1 MWHYLPTC
9 PLNNSN
15 GGGRQRG
22 IEKLL
27 VARSGD
33 VGGTIGHKGFLPRI
47 RSLDPVASRQDL
59 EAGTGLNR
67 EEDDEEDSRMRVSAS
82 VGWNLQPIEPKSN
95 T

>member
-1 MWHYLPTC
+1 LPTC
-9 PLNNSN
+9 PLNNSD

-22 IEKLL
+22 IEQEKLL

-33 VGGTIGHKGFLPRI
+33 VGGTIGRKGFLPRI
-47 RSLDPVASRQDL
+47 RALDPVASRQDL
-59 EAGTGLNR
+59 EAGTGLNCG
-67 EEDDEEDSRMRVSAS
+67 EDDEEDLRMRVSAS